1 MNTDNDL
8 VIRDKEHRIIA
19 LCVGMPQEERDR
31 FIKNH
36 ISEGAHYSVLNLKP
50 GQYGG
55 LKVYDS

>member
-1 MNTDNDL
+1 MNADKDL

-19 LCVGMPQEERDR
+19 LCTGMSQEERDQ
-31 FIKNH
+31 FIHDH
-36 ISEGAHYSVLNLKP
+36 IAEGAHYSTLKLKP

>member
-19 LCVGMPQEERDR
+19 LCVGMSQEERER

-36 ISEGAHYSVLNLKP
+36 VSEGAHYSVLNLKP
-50 GQYGG
+50 GQIKDCKGN
-55 LKVYDS
+55 